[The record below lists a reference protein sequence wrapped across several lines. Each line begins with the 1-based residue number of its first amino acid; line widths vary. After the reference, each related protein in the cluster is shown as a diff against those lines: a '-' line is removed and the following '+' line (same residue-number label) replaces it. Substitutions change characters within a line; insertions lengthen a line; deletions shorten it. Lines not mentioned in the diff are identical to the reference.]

1 MLNGS
6 HVSLKFT
13 KDLRETLLPFH
24 NAYVYSVFLEYD
36 TASEDKGSCF
46 VAVFDSFANL
56 RRTSVGETSCV
67 FGRNCVADDLTRP
80 YFRLRV

>member
-46 VAVFDSFANL
+46 VAVLIVSQTYEGL
-56 RRTSVGETSCV
+56 QSGKP
-67 FGRNCVADDLTRP
+67 VA
-80 YFRLRV
+80 FSAEIA